1 MTYTDAFGMKVTY
14 GRDEAKDLN
23 GLVDVTHFGAV
34 HQITQV
40 IDFDANG
47 MPKAGAEDL
56 TIRSSK
62 IPAGS
67 AVLSAKA
74 VVLSAATEPGTTINV
89 GTVRLDGTA
98 IAENGLVAA
107 AALSTGVK
115 AGEGALIG
123 TVVTEDSYI
132 KVTPS
137 AAGADALGGLK
148 AVLVI
153 EYV

>member
-1 MTYTDAFGMKVTY
+1 MTYTDAFGMKVSY
-14 GRDEAKDLN
+14 GRDEAIDSN

-40 IDFDANG
+40 IDFDADG
-47 MPKAGAEDL
+47 MPKAAAEDL

-74 VVLSAATEPGTTINV
+74 VVLAAAATPGTTINV

-98 IAENGLVAA
+98 IDDDGLVAA

-137 AAGADALGGLK
+137 ATGAAALGGLK